1 MFQVL
6 LIRKNKLRIGHLS
19 TAYHTNF
26 ILMGEKDLQRD
37 FNKEIRWKLFGTG
50 PAMIEAFQNKKLDI
64 GYMGL
69 PPAIIGIDKGVPIK
83 CVAGGHVEGTIM
95 VANKEYKTM
104 TDLNNNISDTFSQFK
119 GCSIGVPS
127 KGSIHDV
134 ILNLYLKKYS
144 LVDEIDVK
152 HYKQA
157 EFIAIDIKKGI
168 LEGGVGTP
176 ALAVF
181 SSTIFDSHLIIP
193 PEFLWKDN
201 PSYGIFF
208 HENIIENEP
217 EIVLKFLIHHKE
229 ASLMLRESPSKAANI
244 ISNTFE
250 ILTERYVSEVL
261 KISPKYCIA
270 LSEGYIKSTME
281 FVSNLKDLGY
291 IKKELRIKDI
301 FDTKFVHQIHPEPE
315 HYSK

>member
-1 MFQVL
+1 
-6 LIRKNKLRIGHLS
+6 
-19 TAYHTNF
+19 
-26 ILMGEKDLQRD
+26 MGNKDLNND
-37 FNKEIRWKLFGTG
+37 LNMEIRWKLFGTG
-50 PAMIEAFQNKKLDI
+50 PSMVKAFQNKKLDI

-95 VANKEYKTM
+95 VAHKELRTLAQ
-104 TDLNNNISDTFSQFK
+104 LNNDLSNVFSQFK
-119 GCSIGVPS
+119 GHAVGVPS

-134 ILNLYLKKYS
+134 ILNFYLKKYS
-144 LVDEIDVK
+144 LLEDVEVK

-157 EFIAIDIKKGI
+157 EFIALDMQKGI
-168 LEGGVGTP
+168 LKGGVGTP

-208 HENIIENEP
+208 HKDIIDKEP
-217 EIVLKFLIHHKE
+217 EIILKFLNYNKA
-229 ASLMLRESPSKAANI
+229 ASLLLRESPTRAAEI
-244 ISNTFE
+244 ISTTFE
-250 ILTERYVSEVL
+250 ILTESYVSAVL

-270 LSEGYIKSTME
+270 LSEGYVKSTME
-281 FVSNLKDLGY
+281 FVRTLKDLGY
-291 IKKELRIKDI
+291 IKKNLKINDI
-301 FDTKFVHQIHPEPE
+301 FDFKFVQEVHPESE

>member
-157 EFIAIDIKKGI
+157 EFIAIDMKKGI

>member
-1 MFQVL
+1 M
-6 LIRKNKLRIGHLS
+6 RKNKLRIGHLS
-19 TAYHTNF
+19 TAYHANF
-26 ILMGEKDLQRD
+26 LLMGDKDLDED
-37 FNKEIRWKLFGTG
+37 FNMEIQWKLFGTG
-50 PAMIEAFQNKKLDI
+50 PAMVKAFQNKMLDI

-69 PPAIIGIDKGVPIK
+69 PPAIIGIDRGTPIK

-95 VANKEYKTM
+95 VAGKTYKTM
-104 TDLNNNISDTFSQFK
+104 TYLNNLSEVFSQFK
-119 GCSIGVPS
+119 GHSVGVPS

-134 ILNLYLKKYS
+134 ILNFYLKKYS
-144 LVDEIDVK
+144 LLEDVEVK

-157 EFIAIDIKKGI
+157 EFIATDIQKGI

-181 SSTIFDSHLIIP
+181 ASTIFDSHLIIP

-208 HENIIENEP
+208 HEDIIDKEP
-217 EIVLKFLIHHKE
+217 EIVLKFLNHNKT
-229 ASLMLRESPSKAANI
+229 ASLMLRKSPTKAAEI
-244 ISNTFE
+244 ISTTFE
-250 ILTERYVSEVL
+250 ILTDSYVSAVL

-270 LSEGYIKSTME
+270 LSEGYVKSTME
-281 FVSNLKDLGY
+281 FVRTLKDLGY
-291 IKKELRIKDI
+291 IKKDFRINDV
-301 FDTKFVHQIHPEPE
+301 FDFKFVQEVHPESE

>member
-1 MFQVL
+1 
-6 LIRKNKLRIGHLS
+6 
-19 TAYHTNF
+19 
-26 ILMGEKDLQRD
+26 MGEKDLKTD
-37 FNKEIRWKLFGTG
+37 FEKEIRWKLFGTG
-50 PAMIEAFQNKKLDI
+50 PAMIEAFQNKKLDL

-69 PPAIIGIDKGVPIK
+69 PPAIIGIDNGVPIK
-83 CVAGGHVEGTIM
+83 CVSGGHVEGTIM
-95 VANKEYKTM
+95 IANKNYKTVANL
-104 TDLNNNISDTFSQFK
+104 DSDISKVFSQFI
-119 GCSIGVPS
+119 GHTIGVPS

-134 ILNLYLKKYS
+134 ILNFYLQKYS
-144 LVDEIDVK
+144 LTEDIEVK

-157 EFIAIDIKKGI
+157 EFIATDMKKGI

-193 PEFLWKDN
+193 PECLWKDN

-208 HENIIENEP
+208 HEDIIENEP
-217 EIVLKFLIHHKE
+217 EIVLKFLSHNKR

-250 ILTERYVSEVL
+250 ILTEKYVSDVL

-270 LSEGYIKSTME
+270 LSEGYIKSTMK
-281 FVSNLKDLGY
+281 FVSTLKELGY
-291 IKKELRIKDI
+291 IEKHLKTNDI
-301 FDTKFVHQIHPEPE
+301 FNLVFVKEVHPEPD
-315 HYSK
+315 HYSI

>member
-1 MFQVL
+1 
-6 LIRKNKLRIGHLS
+6 
-19 TAYHTNF
+19 
-26 ILMGEKDLQRD
+26 MGNKDLNND
-37 FNKEIRWKLFGTG
+37 FNMEIRWNLFGTG
-50 PAMIEAFQNKKLDI
+50 PSMVKAFQNKKLDI

-95 VANKEYKTM
+95 VAHKELKTLAQ
-104 TDLNNNISDTFSQFK
+104 LNNDLSDVFSQFK
-119 GCSIGVPS
+119 GHAVGVPS

-134 ILNLYLKKYS
+134 ILNFYLKKYG
-144 LVDEIDVK
+144 LLEDVEVK

-157 EFIAIDIKKGI
+157 EFIALDMQKGI

-193 PEFLWKDN
+193 PDFLWRDN

-208 HENIIENEP
+208 HEDIIDKEP
-217 EIVLKFLIHHKE
+217 EIVLKFLIHNKA
-229 ASLMLRESPSKAANI
+229 ASLLLRESPTRAAKI
-244 ISNTFE
+244 ISTTFE
-250 ILTERYVSEVL
+250 ILTESYVSAVL

-270 LSEGYIKSTME
+270 LSEGYVKSTME
-281 FVSNLKDLGY
+281 FVRTLKDLGY
-291 IKKELRIKDI
+291 IKKNLKINDI
-301 FDTKFVHQIHPEPE
+301 FDFKFVQEVHPESE

>member
-1 MFQVL
+1 
-6 LIRKNKLRIGHLS
+6 
-19 TAYHTNF
+19 
-26 ILMGEKDLQRD
+26 MGEKDLKED

-50 PAMIEAFQNKKLDI
+50 PAMIKAFQNKKLDI

-69 PPAIIGIDKGVPIK
+69 PPAIIGIDNGVPIK

-95 VANKEYKTM
+95 IANKDYKTM
-104 TDLNNNISDTFSQFK
+104 SNLNNNISEVFAQFK
-119 GCSIGVPS
+119 GHAIGVPS

-134 ILNLYLKKYS
+134 ILNFYLKKYGFIN
-144 LVDEIDVK
+144 DIEVK

-157 EFIAIDIKKGI
+157 EFIATDMKKGI

-193 PEFLWKDN
+193 PEFLWNDN

-208 HENIIENEP
+208 HENIIEKEP
-217 EIVLKFLIHHKE
+217 EIVLKFLNHNKK
-229 ASLMLRESPSKAANI
+229 ASLMLRESPSNAATI

-250 ILTERYVSEVL
+250 ILTERYVSDVL

-270 LSEGYIKSTME
+270 LSDGYIKSTME
-281 FVSNLKDLGY
+281 FVSTLKDLGY
-291 IKKELRIKDI
+291 IKKILRIKDI
-301 FDTKFVHQIHPEPE
+301 FNLTFIQEVHPEPE

>member
-1 MFQVL
+1 ML
-6 LIRKNKLRIGHLS
+6 CIRKNKLRIGHLS
-19 TAYHTNF
+19 TAYHSNF

-69 PPAIIGIDKGVPIK
+69 PPAIIGVDNGVPIK
-83 CVAGGHVEGTIM
+83 CVAGGHIEGTIM
-95 VANKEYKTM
+95 VASKKYKTM
-104 TDLNNNISDTFSQFK
+104 TDRNNNVSDIFSQFK
-119 GCSIGVPS
+119 GFSIGVPS
-127 KGSIHDV
+127 KGSIHEV
-134 ILNLYLKKYS
+134 ILNFYLKKYN
-144 LVDEIDVK
+144 LLNEIDVK

-157 EFIAIDIKKGI
+157 EFIATDMQKGI

-193 PEFLWKDN
+193 PEYLWKDN

-217 EIVLKFLIHHKE
+217 EIVLKFLSHNKE

-250 ILTERYVSEVL
+250 ILTERYVLEVL

-281 FVSNLKDLGY
+281 FVRVLKDLDY
-291 IKKELRIKDI
+291 VKKELRINDI
-301 FDTKFVHQIHPEPE
+301 FDLKFVREIHPEPE